1 MSDPTPNRLPF
12 KFDELDRAVPMP
24 RRVWIIVACIAGA
37 AILTGALIAL
47 VDALI

>member
-1 MSDPTPNRLPF
+1 MINSTPNRPPF

-24 RRVWIIVACIAGA
+24 RRVLIAIACIAGA